1 MAVKIRLQR
10 HGKKGKP
17 FYYVVVADSRAPR
30 DGKFIERIGSYN
42 PNTNPATVDLN
53 FDKALDWLDKGAQ
66 PTDTTRAILS
76 DKGVLYKKHLLGGVR
91 KGAFDE
97 AAADAKFEAWLSEK
111 EAKIQGQKDGLTLSK
126 EEIKK
131 AALAA
136 ETKRKA
142 EVAAAIAAKNTPPAA
157 ETPEIADEVEAQ
169 AEETV
174 VADVAAVEAEPVAE
188 APVAE
193 EAVVPEEVAAPVA
206 EEAAPAQEPVAE
218 VTEAVAEVPAE
229 EPVAEEPVAEVTEAV
244 AEAPAEEPVAETT
257 EEVVEEAPA
266 SEAASEEA
274 PEASADAE
282 EAK

>member
-42 PNTNPATVDLN
+42 PNTNPATIDLN

-76 DKGVLYKKHLLGGVR
+76 YKGVLYKKHLLGGVK

-111 EAKIQGQKDGLTLSK
+111 EAKIQGKKDGLTLSK
-126 EEIKK
+126 EETKK

-136 ETKRKA
+136 EAKKKA
-142 EVAAAIAAKNTPPAA
+142 EMAKAIAAKNAPPA
-157 ETPEIADEVEAQ
+157 PEIPEAEDEVEAQ
-169 AEETV
+169 AEETTVEV
-174 VADVAAVEAEPVAE
+174 VDEPVAAAPAVEE

-193 EAVVPEEVAAPVA
+193 TPV
-206 EEAAPAQEPVAE
+206 EEA
-218 VTEAVAEVPAE
+218 
-229 EPVAEEPVAEVTEAV
+229 
-244 AEAPAEEPVAETT
+244 APAEEPVAEAPAA
-257 EEVVEEAPA
+257 EEAPVA
-266 SEAASEEA
+266 EAAVAEEVA
-274 PEASADAE
+274 PAEEPSVATE
-282 EAK
+282 EAKETPAAGEEPKEAE